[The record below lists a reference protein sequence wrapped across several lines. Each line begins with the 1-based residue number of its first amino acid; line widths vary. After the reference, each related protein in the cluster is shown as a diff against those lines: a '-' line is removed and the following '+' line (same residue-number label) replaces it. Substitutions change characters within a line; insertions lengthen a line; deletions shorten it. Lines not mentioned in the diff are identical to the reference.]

1 MPRNSHK
8 KPNPADLLYKNL
20 FEECTFLKSFELIA
34 KGISASYNNAHR
46 LLSDARYLT
55 DAGRHSSAKF
65 MLTTAREE
73 IAKSYILLDSCK
85 LDRKKRISV
94 LRCLCK
100 AFYSH
105 IAKHAYMEVLDFP
118 NISSMADAK
127 HLWEIEFKPFWPAP
141 PESGEPD
148 MLHETFFTREMPLYV
163 DYGDYDRCWLVPTD
177 CDDEAFFASA
187 GKTRF
192 SQIEKQIEKWKLAE
206 SVGIVS
212 PDVFAILN
220 TIFKD
225 HYIGESTTVET
236 LGCLYEKMAQRVS
249 EQTGITADLLMDSP
263 VIQWPLY
270 DFV

>member
-1 MPRNSHK
+1 MPKNSDK

-20 FEECTFLKSFELIA
+20 FEESTLSKSFDLIA
-34 KGISASYNNAHR
+34 EGITASYNNASR

-73 IAKSYILLDSCK
+73 IAKSNILLDSCK
-85 LDRKKRISV
+85 LDRKKHISV
-94 LRCLCK
+94 LRCLCR
-100 AFYSH
+100 AFYNH
-105 IAKHAYMEVLDFP
+105 ISKHAYLEVLDFW
-118 NISSMADAK
+118 NIRSMADAK
-127 HLWEIEFKPFWPAP
+127 RLWEIEVKRHWPAP

-148 MLHETFFTREMPLYV
+148 MPHDTFFEREMPLYV

-177 CDDEAFFASA
+177 CDDEAYFFSA
-187 GKTRF
+187 GRTRF
-192 SQIEKQIEKWKLAE
+192 SQIEKRIEKWKLAE

-236 LGCLYEKMAQRVS
+236 LGCLYEKMAKRIS